1 MSEARTLRSDF
12 VSGHLLRDIPAN
24 SHLVHGHSRTRL
36 IIVSVILF
44 YRGCL
49 NEDMSMYVDVSVV
62 TKTASIIIVMFCA
75 LSLIFG
81 SLSHFQ
87 MVHPFVAVIL
97 ILASG
102 WFYGMG
108 VLMQRKSESQ

>member
-1 MSEARTLRSDF
+1 M
-12 VSGHLLRDIPAN
+12 
-24 SHLVHGHSRTRL
+24 
-36 IIVSVILF
+36 
-44 YRGCL
+44 

-108 VLMQRKSESQ
+108 VLMQRESESQ